1 MTQARLNAVICSEV
15 DAAVKHYLPPCADW
29 TEVCINSKLIDI
41 VARVSGRVFVG
52 QDLASDPEYLDIG
65 ANYTVYLVETVRA
78 IKSIRP
84 WLRPFL
90 VPRLPE
96 IKRLREMEKR
106 AAKHLEPIVR
116 ERMEAGKADPNY
128 QQPDDMVCLLVGQT
142 RHMLTF
148 ACVDAMAPEQKC
160 GPRHRLSR
168 TTG

>member
-1 MTQARLNAVICSEV
+1 MTQARLNAAICSEV
-15 DAAVKHYLPPCADW
+15 DAAVRHYLPSCDNW

-65 ANYTVYLVETVRA
+65 ANYTVYLIEAVRA
-78 IKSIRP
+78 IKFIRP
-84 WLRPFL
+84 WMRPIL

-96 IKRLREMEKR
+96 IKRLRNMEKR

-128 QQPDDMVCLLVGQT
+128 QQPDDMVCQMCGQT
-142 RHMLTF
+142 RLTLTRTYT
-148 ACVDAMAPEQKC
+148 DAMAPQQEC
-160 GPRHRLSR
+160 
-168 TTG
+168 